1 MKVPFMPLC
10 QCVMG
15 NLVDLLTFQQRWAPN
30 GAFQIYKWLLLSNLN
45 AKSNRNYKHFGHNRH
60 MWTIYKKLICPFSFN
75 T

>member
-1 MKVPFMPLC
+1 MPLC

-45 AKSNRNYKHFGHNRH
+45 AKSNCNYKHFGHIGH
-60 MWTIYKKLICPFSFN
+60 I
-75 T
+75 